1 MSKKM
6 QLVNWLTSVIPDNI
20 LYPCPHIH
28 HYPLI
33 FPRCDTLCTSLLK
46 KKTNCPGTVVNCAVR
61 VLVVSPENFQALRTV
76 SLDSEKK
83 QKNLHSMATTWY
95 QELLIWSFFFG
106 YMCIYICICTL
117 YMHMY
122 YIILYY
128 ILFYYII
135 LYYIYREVCA
145 YSICI

>member
-1 MSKKM
+1 M

-106 YMCIYICICTL
+106 YMCIYVYVHCICIC
-117 YMHMY
+117 
-122 YIILYY
+122 IILYY
-128 ILFYYII
+128 ILFYSII
-135 LYYIYREVCA
+135 LYIERYVHTVYA
-145 YSICI
+145 YSICISCF